1 MSDFEQEEFPSRAG
15 PSPPRNLSHLLR
27 SYDDAPELER
37 VWQRLAVRR
46 PARAW
51 TQRAELALAAV
62 CLLGLGYGLGRSSA
76 ELGEGPLGELGSSR
90 SMHITAEPAAVA
102 PPVAPVSPAPESDE
116 ASRSTSPTK
125 RARSRFV
132 GRPAPHL
139 EPAPPVDEE
148 VSDAPEGEH
157 DESASWVR
165 LAEQGNYSGA
175 FEALDESGELRRLSA
190 EGSADELMTLADI
203 ARFAGR
209 TGWAI
214 QLLREVTTRY
224 AEDESAPLAAM
235 TLGNLL
241 DRAGD
246 VEGAARAYSLCRR
259 LSPYGDFAEDALV
272 REFMLATGARD
283 RARAARL
290 LTEYQ
295 TLHPGGARVEEM
307 SAALELLGENDPTAP
322 GAERDIWGAPPME
335 ASEPARGSSAREKES
350 AKSAPA
356 GEKESAKSAPAG
368 DTAQP

>member
-1 MSDFEQEEFPSRAG
+1 MSDFEQEEIPSRSG
-15 PSPPRNLSHLLR
+15 PSPSPNLTHLLR

-76 ELGEGPLGELGSSR
+76 GLGEGSLGELGSSR
-90 SMHITAEPAAVA
+90 SMNITAEPAAVA
-102 PPVAPVSPAPESDE
+102 PPVAPVSPTQKSDE
-116 ASRSTSPTK
+116 ASRSTSPAK

-132 GRPAPHL
+132 ALPAPS
-139 EPAPPVDEE
+139 EPALPADAET
-148 VSDAPEGEH
+148 SDAPEGDLHEG
-157 DESASWVR
+157 ASWVQ
-165 LAEQGNYSGA
+165 LAEQGNYSEA

-190 EGSADELMTLADI
+190 EGSADDLMTLADI

-224 AEDESAPLAAM
+224 AEDEGAPLAAM

-335 ASEPARGSSAREKES
+335 ASEPARGSSVREKES

-356 GEKESAKSAPAG
+356 RE
-368 DTAQP
+368 TAQP

>member
-1 MSDFEQEEFPSRAG
+1 MSDFEQEEIPSRSG
-15 PSPPRNLSHLLR
+15 PSPSPNLTHLLR

-76 ELGEGPLGELGSSR
+76 GLGEGSLGELGSSR
-90 SMHITAEPAAVA
+90 SMNITAEPAAAA
-102 PPVAPVSPAPESDE
+102 PPVAPVSPAQKSDDT
-116 ASRSTSPTK
+116 SRSTSPAK

-132 GRPAPHL
+132 ALPAPSL
-139 EPAPPVDEE
+139 EPALPADAET
-148 VSDAPEGEH
+148 SDAAEGDLHEG
-157 DESASWVR
+157 ASWVQ
-165 LAEQGNYSGA
+165 LAEQGNYLGA

-190 EGSADELMTLADI
+190 EGSADDLMTLADI

-224 AEDESAPLAAM
+224 AEDEGAPLAAM

-246 VEGAARAYSLCRR
+246 MEGAARAYSLCRR

-290 LTEYQ
+290 LAEYQ
-295 TLHPGGARVEEM
+295 ALHPGGARVEEM
-307 SAALELLGENDPTAP
+307 GAALELLGERDPTAP
-322 GAERDIWGAPPME
+322 GAERDIWGAPLVDAP
-335 ASEPARGSSAREKES
+335 EPARGSSAREKES
-350 AKSAPA
+350 AKSAPL
-356 GEKESAKSAPAG
+356 GE
-368 DTAQP
+368 TAQP